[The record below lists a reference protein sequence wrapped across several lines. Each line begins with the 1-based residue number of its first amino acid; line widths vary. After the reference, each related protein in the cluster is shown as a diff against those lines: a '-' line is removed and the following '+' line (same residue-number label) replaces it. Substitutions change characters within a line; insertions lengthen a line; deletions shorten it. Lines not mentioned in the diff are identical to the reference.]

1 MSNRQGEVRDGHV
14 CVDSLGMSLCE
25 SWYKEVKSGEG
36 KKGMEGEQRDEINS
50 RSQMERD
57 PPTGEIKKS
66 IADSEASKRT
76 GGYIYTKTG
85 EIDRRDP

>member
-1 MSNRQGEVRDGHV
+1 
-14 CVDSLGMSLCE
+14 
-25 SWYKEVKSGEG
+25 
-36 KKGMEGEQRDEINS
+36 MEGVQRGRINS

-76 GGYIYTKTG
+76 GGYIYTKDG

>member
-1 MSNRQGEVRDGHV
+1 M
-14 CVDSLGMSLCE
+14 
-25 SWYKEVKSGEG
+25 KSGEG
-36 KKGMEGEQRDEINS
+36 KKRDMEGVQRGRINS

-76 GGYIYTKTG
+76 GGYIYTKDG